1 MLTKHTPPRTA
12 SGPATNKISTNPIMY
27 TCTFNQKN
35 TCVTVLVVYWCALC
49 SSCQI
54 CSGTGH
60 SGEKW
65 LHGEDFQ
72 ERQRDR
78 QPPSADMG
86 PERLSLFSPGKE
98 SREGL
103 WLISITV
110 AKGKEKLL
118 EGLKSVLSQKQ
129 MDKQCPATNLNRKS
143 GCNHK
148 QSECF

>member
-1 MLTKHTPPRTA
+1 
-12 SGPATNKISTNPIMY
+12 MY

-49 SSCQI
+49 SKCQI

-72 ERQRDR
+72 ERQRAR